1 MYISGTTPIL
11 IIFDVCIL
19 KTFFIIRLLINATM
33 ANPIENDAVDRVK
46 RGSLNFKLLR
56 NSISAAKKNFIVAQ
70 IKKLNKDVS
79 DASSN
84 GKLAVK
90 LRHSYF
96 TFFWQPQSTI
106 QSALGTQHTIQSRVL
121 MCVTNKKI
129 NMVIS
134 LFCKE
139 IFLVDQI
146 HTF

>member
-96 TFFWQPQSTI
+96 TFFGSHN
-106 QSALGTQHTIQSRVL
+106 L
-121 MCVTNKKI
+121 
-129 NMVIS
+129 
-134 LFCKE
+134 
-139 IFLVDQI
+139 LVCI
-146 HTF
+146 WVKC